1 MLWRGVLTLRGDVRN
16 EVTIPVLIF
25 ARGRH
30 HAHCYP
36 LHYPLH
42 RRWLSDYLHA
52 FDGSDGS
59 LEQ

>member
-1 MLWRGVLTLRGDVRN
+1 MSAMR
-16 EVTIPVLIF
+16 VTNPVLIFF

-42 RRWLSDYLHA
+42 RRRLSDYLHA